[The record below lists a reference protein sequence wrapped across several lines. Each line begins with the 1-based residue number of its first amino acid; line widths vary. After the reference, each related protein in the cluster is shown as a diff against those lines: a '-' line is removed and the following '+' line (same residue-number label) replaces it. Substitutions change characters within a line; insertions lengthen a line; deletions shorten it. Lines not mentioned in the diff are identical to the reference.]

1 MTTRPNGERAPA
13 DDDTLLEAVAA
24 LAREEAARGPDA
36 EALAE
41 LEALAAGTLPPDA
54 QARLVATQPN
64 TTRALFEP
72 LGADF
77 QARAA
82 DAALSGMGLAP
93 AQAPPKPAQAR
104 PRDRSSLDVVV
115 SLATARKRLWWV
127 VVPAAAAAAVA
138 LWVMQPPEHVRLA
151 EYTLQVQGG
160 EAVTRAETPEN
171 TQLVPSVG
179 PGSRLALVLR
189 PSRPSATPLVARA
202 WLARDG
208 EVRPWAVTPEV
219 SEAGAVRIA
228 GTWETLGLS
237 ALEPGE
243 WEALVVVATPD
254 HVPDDTEVQA
264 TLKEAP
270 PVDAPWRLQRGRF
283 IVHGAH

>member
-1 MTTRPNGERAPA
+1 MTDQRERADA
-13 DDDTLLEAVAA
+13 ALLEAVAA

-36 EALAE
+36 AALAE

-54 QARLVATQPN
+54 HARLVADQPN
-64 TTRALFEP
+64 ATRALFEP
-72 LGADF
+72 LSADF

-82 DAALSGMGLAP
+82 DAALGGMGLAP
-93 AQAPPKPAQAR
+93 AQAPSAPVPIAHAR
-104 PRDRSSLDVVV
+104 PRDRSSLDMMV
-115 SLATARKRLWWV
+115 SLATARKRLWWA
-127 VVPAAAAAAVA
+127 VVPATAAAALA
-138 LWVMQPPEHVRLA
+138 LWVMRPPEQARLA

-160 EAVTRAETPEN
+160 EAVARADTPEN
-171 TQLVPSVG
+171 TATVPTVG

-189 PSRPSATPLVARA
+189 PSRPSTTPLVARA

-208 EVRPWAVTPEV
+208 VLRPWAVEPEV

-228 GTWETLGLS
+228 GTWETLGLG

-243 WEALVVVATPD
+243 WEALLVVATPD
-254 HVPDDTEVQA
+254 HVPDDTEVAA
-264 TLKEAP
+264 TLKEPP

-283 IVHGAH
+283 IVNGAH